1 MGASR
6 TCSVLETAFDK
17 SHCLLA
23 AGTLG
28 EHRGR
33 QLEISHA
40 QYIDTPGR
48 IGIGIYTHTHIEAR

>member
-6 TCSVLETAFDK
+6 TCSVLDT

-40 QYIDTPGR
+40 QYIDTPVP